1 MATKQ
6 KFPMGQA
13 MGKVK
18 TGAPSRNG
26 IAERGHT
33 RAKPEDSGKTVG
45 IQSGAR
51 RGK

>member
-1 MATKQ
+1 MATKM
-6 KFPMGQA
+6 KFAAPTP

-18 TGAPSRNG
+18 TAAPSKVV